1 MKYLLSILFIY
12 STLFSIEN
20 NSQELSLFDKEDKQ
34 LDLSSYMSQ
43 AYGFLPIP
51 IFITEPAIGYGGGL
65 GLVYLHDKIG
75 SKKSKSGRNIPPSIS
90 AVMFA
95 ATENGTKVA
104 GGAHIGY
111 WLDDTLRTTTYLGAP
126 NVFIDI
132 YSESN
137 AIKMNL
143 DGLFFYQN
151 AKLRV
156 MDSNLFL
163 GVSYT
168 YFGSESS
175 FEFDS
180 LERDFGGENSVA
192 ALGLITQYDSR
203 DSVLSPNKGM
213 LLNLKAL
220 FYDEVLQSDY
230 TFQSYKAS
238 GIFYNPLS
246 SRINLDFK
254 INAQTIDGEQNSIA
268 PYMYPFISMRGI
280 PMMKQYIFS
289 LERLG
294 MACKF

>member
-1 MKYLLSILFIY
+1 M
-12 STLFSIEN
+12 
-20 NSQELSLFDKEDKQ
+20 
-34 LDLSSYMSQ
+34 
-43 AYGFLPIP
+43 
-51 IFITEPAIGYGGGL
+51 
-65 GLVYLHDKIG
+65 
-75 SKKSKSGRNIPPSIS
+75 
-90 AVMFA
+90 
-95 ATENGTKVA
+95 
-104 GGAHIGY
+104 
-111 WLDDTLRTTTYLGAP
+111 
-126 NVFIDI
+126 DI
-132 YSESN
+132 YSEGS
-137 AIKMNL
+137 AINMNL
-143 DGLFFYQN
+143 DGLFLYQN

-180 LERDFGGENSVA
+180 LERDFGGESSVA
-192 ALGLITQYDSR
+192 ALGLIAQYDSR

-280 PMMKQYIFS
+280 PMMKYQGESVLSAETQVSYQFNQRWRGLAFVGAGKNFGEQILAPTLSFSEVEAVYAGGVGFRYLIAKKFGLRTGVDLAKSKYDEAVYIQFGTAWNG
-289 LERLG
+289 L
-294 MACKF
+294 